1 MNKINIIIADDHPV
15 LRMGLKAMFESDP
28 KINVIAEAKNGLE
41 LLEKV
46 KHLDPHIVLLDYFFG
61 DENGAKLTLAIKQ
74 TKPRVKVLAYSY
86 SSEPIIIQKT
96 LKAGAAGF
104 VSKSEQLSLLT
115 EAINTVM
122 AGNQY
127 FSPSIQDIIDHLQST
142 TEHKLQE
149 LTQREYEIMEYVA
162 KEFSNKEIGA
172 KLFISPR
179 TVETHKRNI
188 MQKLKL
194 KNSVGLVNYYFRVL
208 HSGASTKI

>member
-15 LRMGLKAMFESDP
+15 LRMGLKAMFETDL

-46 KHLDPHIVLLDYFFG
+46 KHLNPHIILLDYFFG
-61 DENGAKLTLAIKQ
+61 DENGARITQLLKQ
-74 TKPRVKVLAYSY
+74 NKPRVKVLAYSY
-86 SSEPIIIQKT
+86 SSEPIIIQKS

-104 VSKSEQLSLLT
+104 VNKSEPLSLLV
-115 EAINTVM
+115 EGIYNVM
-122 AGNQY
+122 AGKQY
-127 FSPSIQDIIDHLQST
+127 FSPSIQEIINTLQST

-149 LTQREYEIMEYVA
+149 LTQREFEIMEYVA
-162 KEFSNKEIGA
+162 KEYSNKEIGA

-208 HSGASTKI
+208 HSGISH

>member
-15 LRMGLKAMFESDP
+15 LRMGLKAMFETDL

-46 KHLDPHIVLLDYFFG
+46 KHLNPHIILLDYFFG
-61 DENGAKLTLAIKQ
+61 DENGARITQLLKQ
-74 TKPRVKVLAYSY
+74 NKPRVKVLAYSY
-86 SSEPIIIQKT
+86 SSEPIIIQKS

-104 VSKSEQLSLLT
+104 VSKSEPLSLLV
-115 EAINTVM
+115 EGIYNVM
-122 AGNQY
+122 AGKQY
-127 FSPSIQDIIDHLQST
+127 FSPSIQEIINTLQST

-149 LTQREYEIMEYVA
+149 LTQREFEIMEYVA
-162 KEFSNKEIGA
+162 KEYSNKEIGA

-208 HSGASTKI
+208 HSGISH

>member
-15 LRMGLKAMFESDP
+15 LRMGLKAMFETDL

-46 KHLDPHIVLLDYFFG
+46 KHLNPHIILLDYFFG
-61 DENGAKLTLAIKQ
+61 DENGARITQLLKQ
-74 TKPRVKVLAYSY
+74 NKPRVKVLAYSY
-86 SSEPIIIQKT
+86 SSEPIIIQKS

-104 VSKSEQLSLLT
+104 VSKSEPLSLLV
-115 EAINTVM
+115 EGIYNVM
-122 AGNQY
+122 AGKQY
-127 FSPSIQDIIDHLQST
+127 FSPRIQEIINTLQST

-149 LTQREYEIMEYVA
+149 LTQREFEIMEYVA
-162 KEFSNKEIGA
+162 KEYSNKEIGA

-208 HSGASTKI
+208 HSGISH